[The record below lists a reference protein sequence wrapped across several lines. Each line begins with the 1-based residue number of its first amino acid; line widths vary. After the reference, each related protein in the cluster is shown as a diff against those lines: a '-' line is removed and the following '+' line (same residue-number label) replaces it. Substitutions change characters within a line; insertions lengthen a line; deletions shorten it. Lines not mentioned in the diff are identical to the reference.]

1 MSTCNFAHQ
10 TTHQSQSTSDFLFI
24 KKKQKCLAS
33 SSSELFLF
41 HNMHVVVVAK
51 VCAPLCVLSD
61 WSKDMQKKE
70 KEKLYFIFPVWWC
83 LSVHSLLLLLL
94 RGWFLFLIHTHYRLC
109 LSLFGLSRLIKS
121 HIRRRGYTAG
131 AERWRHHT
139 DHPESAPAFKKED
152 KKKLWFWK
160 IFWFRRAHRLLI
172 HFFSTN
178 SHYYFRQT
186 HRETDTELSDGA
198 FFFILVAEIEKSWNR
213 KEIKIWSQF
222 FMLMASS
229 KPVQNISSN

>member
-1 MSTCNFAHQ
+1 MLLCVCCRIDRKICKRRRKRSFILF
-10 TTHQSQSTSDFLFI
+10 FLFDDAYLCI
-24 KKKQKCLAS
+24 HFFFFS
-33 SSSELFLF
+33 YEDDFYFLYT
-41 HNMHVVVVAK
+41 HTIVS
-51 VCAPLCVLSD
+51 LS
-61 WSKDMQKKE
+61 
-70 KEKLYFIFPVWWC
+70 
-83 LSVHSLLLLLL
+83 
-94 RGWFLFLIHTHYRLC
+94 

-131 AERWRHHT
+131 AERWRHRT

-160 IFWFRRAHRLLI
+160 IFWFRRAHRLFI

-186 HRETDTELSDGA
+186 HRETDRELSDGA

-213 KEIKIWSQF
+213 KEITIWSQF